1 MSRNNFRVVI
11 PDNPRQKIDLAKL
24 VIDKHIADG
33 VSSQLNVLD
42 MTDFTAKQSDADT
55 QEKLS
60 VKLRKDSET
69 ATENRDIALGNNEG
83 QNSSI
88 PGTVD
93 FYLRSAVSVLSG
105 IYRNHPQQLGD
116 WGFQVDTSPPD
127 PDEGIVPPPG
137 P

>member
-1 MSRNNFRVVI
+1 MSRNNFRVII

-24 VIDKHIADG
+24 AIEKHVADG
-33 VSSQLNVLD
+33 PTSPLDVLD
-42 MTDFTAKQSDADT
+42 MADFTAKQTETDT
-55 QEKLS
+55 QDKLS

-69 ATENRDIALGNNEG
+69 ATELRDIALGNNQG

-93 FYLRSAVSVLSG
+93 YYLRAVVSVLSG
-105 IYRNHPQQLGD
+105 IYRNNPQRLGD
-116 WGFQVDTSPPD
+116 WGFVVDTSPQPPD
-127 PDEGIVPPPG
+127 VVPPPN